1 MGKINDPRLD
11 FSGSAM
17 RYYRA
22 NKMYKIIK
30 KTIKKDKKLKDEI
43 NLKHDLHFNNN
54 FNELPEQIKEELIF
68 LWEEVGDL
76 NEKIDLI
83 LNKKSLNKC
92 QNEEEQKEEEQ
103 KEEEEEEQ
111 EEEEKKKVF
120 DYSPSNYKRPS
131 IFAP

>member
-54 FNELPEQIKEELIF
+54 FNELPEQIKEEFIF

-76 NEKIDLI
+76 NEKIYLL
-83 LNKKSLNKC
+83 LNEKSLTKC
-92 QNEEEQKEEEQ
+92 QKEEEQKQKEEEQ
-103 KEEEEEEQ
+103 KE
-111 EEEEKKKVF
+111 VF
-120 DYSPSNYKRPS
+120 DYSPSNYKRPT